1 LSGESSNVLAGAGAT
16 LAPPGHAACALAWRF
31 ARTISMLSQSALW
44 QAPLIVAEQVN
55 TPTMSTPLLP
65 QKTCALRVVP
75 QPSDANVH
83 GDVFGGW
90 IMAQVDIAGSIP
102 ASRRANGRVAT
113 VAVNSFIFKQ
123 PVFVG
128 DLLSFYADIVKTGTT
143 SITVSVEVF
152 AQRMSLTEELVKVT
166 EATLTYVATDKDRRP
181 RKLPE
186 LK

>member
-1 LSGESSNVLAGAGAT
+1 MSTQEQTSRGL
-16 LAPPGHAACALAWRF
+16 PPGK
-31 ARTISMLSQSALW
+31 M
-44 QAPLIVAEQVN
+44 PE
-55 TPTMSTPLLP
+55 
-65 QKTCALRVVP
+65 LRVMP
-75 QPSDANVH
+75 APSDANVY